1 MKKLSLIPL
10 SIIAITA
17 ITISCKKDRIETPE
31 PEQLTAYQPVN
42 SYLDQKKQQEQE
54 FIITGPGNDTI
65 TGNQGT
71 RIYGGKN
78 CLRDGNNDTIDYP
91 FSIKLVELYT
101 PKDMIYWQMPTMASN
116 NPLNS
121 DGEIRVLA
129 EKNGQPLTLATGCPY
144 AVEMPNGSP
153 VSTKNIYTGNDN
165 GTYVNWVNSG
175 NPFSTTAYGYL
186 GTVNTL
192 GWVSC
197 AEQVGTGA
205 HTVSFTSTTDDLTN
219 VGIFIYVPASK
230 TLIQAYNQTATGIPA
245 NASVKIVLMAVDN
258 NGDLFSWTDSRTI
271 SGNTPIDVTLT
282 ASTDAALTSYLNSL

>member
-1 MKKLSLIPL
+1 
-10 SIIAITA
+10 
-17 ITISCKKDRIETPE
+17 
-31 PEQLTAYQPVN
+31 
-42 SYLDQKKQQEQE
+42 
-54 FIITGPGNDTI
+54 
-65 TGNQGT
+65 
-71 RIYGGKN
+71 
-78 CLRDGNNDTIDYP
+78 
-91 FSIKLVELYT
+91 
-101 PKDMIYWQMPTMASN
+101 
-116 NPLNS
+116 
-121 DGEIRVLA
+121 
-129 EKNGQPLTLATGCPY
+129 
-144 AVEMPNGSP
+144 MPNGSP

-205 HTVSFTSTTDDLTN
+205 HTVSFTSTTDYLTN

-282 ASTDAALTSYLNSL
+282 ATTDAALTSYLNSL